1 MNNRSFDRLTKQLID
16 DIEKHSHR
24 QELVD
29 LMLEQ
34 VIDDSTQFEP
44 LQREPFSPL
53 HLRQR
58 NVPH

>member
-1 MNNRSFDRLTKQLID
+1 MNNKAFDRLTTQLID
-16 DIEKHSHR
+16 DIENHSHR

-44 LQREPFSPL
+44 IQQLGITPIHL
-53 HLRQR
+53 HKR
-58 NVPH
+58 NIPH